1 MRKIFYQD
9 FLFEN
14 IKTDASDFP
23 IIELEYS
30 ESCPYCKEYCTNMQ
44 KGLYDSLS
52 IKLSQL
58 IELTQEN
65 DWNTLF
71 AIVSKY
77 KSVYLIDDILLKNDE
92 LKEYK
97 DFYLKTY
104 FYKIKNYCSNCF
116 ITVSDSIT

>member
-9 FLFEN
+9 FLFED
-14 IKTDASDFP
+14 IKTDASEFP
-23 IIELEYS
+23 LIELEYFDS
-30 ESCPYCKEYCTNMQ
+30 YPYCEEYYANMQ
-44 KGLYDSLS
+44 KGLFDSLS

-58 IELTQEN
+58 IELTKEK

-71 AIVSKY
+71 AIITKY
-77 KSVYLIDDILLKNDE
+77 KSVYLIDDIPLENDE
-92 LKEYK
+92 VKEYK

-116 ITVSDSIT
+116 ITDSNSIA

>member
-9 FLFEN
+9 FLFED
-14 IKTDASDFP
+14 IKTDVSEFP

-30 ESCPYCKEYCTNMQ
+30 ECYPYCEEYYTNMQ

-58 IELTQEN
+58 IELTKEK

-71 AIVSKY
+71 AIITKY
-77 KSVYLIDDILLKNDE
+77 KSVYLIDDIPLENDE
-92 LKEYK
+92 VKEYK

-116 ITVSDSIT
+116 ITDSNSIA